1 MDRRPTTAAR
11 LPLMLA
17 RRRRLPRGGGD
28 RSWRPHRMALAGP
41 LVAVVSMIAAVIVTN
56 AAGIPVRDPDHIA
69 GKRLGALLALVA
81 VLFVLDVVVRA
92 ARRTGRRIPTRA
104 AVARVRRERW
114 TASRAIAVGAALV
127 SFYVSYLAYRNLKS
141 VVPLLRPELFDRQ
154 LLEIDR
160 GLFGGNDPAA
170 ILHALFGTG
179 VAAQFFAAAYLLFF
193 AFIPATLAFALVFS
207 PDLRAGLFYATAQS
221 LNWLLG
227 AASYF
232 LLPSLG
238 PVYAD
243 PGLFSGLSPSGVT
256 ALQRIL
262 IEQRA
267 DFIADPSAVAA
278 QSIGAFASLHVSIFF
293 TGAVAAHLLGFGR
306 TVRIVAWVMLGLTT
320 TATIYLG
327 WHYVLDDIG
336 GVVLGVMALALARA
350 LTGYDLRA
358 ARRAGSLSPSATP
371 A

>member
-1 MDRRPTTAAR
+1 MRLVRTRAAGATDRA
-11 LPLMLA
+11 
-17 RRRRLPRGGGD
+17 
-28 RSWRPHRMALAGP
+28 WRPHRMVLAGP
-41 LVAVVSMIAAVIVTN
+41 LVAVVSMLAAVIVTN

-69 GKRLGALLALVA
+69 GKRLLGLLALVA
-81 VLFVLDVVVRA
+81 VLFVVDVVVRA
-92 ARRTGRRIPTRA
+92 PRRPGGRLPTSA
-104 AVARVRRERW
+104 AMARVRRERW
-114 TASRAIAVGAALV
+114 TRSRAIAVGVALV

-160 GLFGGNDPAA
+160 GMFGGNDPAA
-170 ILHALFGTG
+170 ILHALLGTG
-179 VAAQFFAAAYLLFF
+179 IAAQFFSAAYLLFF
-193 AFIPATLAFALVFS
+193 IFIPGTLAFALVFT
-207 PDLRAGLFYATAQS
+207 PNLRAGLFYATAQS
-221 LNWLLG
+221 VNWLLG

-238 PVYAD
+238 PVYVE
-243 PGLFSGLSPSGVT
+243 PGLFSGLPASGVT
-256 ALQRIL
+256 QLQRFL

-293 TGAVAAHLLGFGR
+293 TGALAAHLLGFGR
-306 TVRIVAWVMLGLTT
+306 TVRILAWVLLGLTT

-327 WHYVLDDIG
+327 WHYVLDDLG
-336 GVVLGVMALALARA
+336 GLMLGALALVVARG
-350 LTGYDLRA
+350 LTGFDLRD
-358 ARRAGSLSPSATP
+358 ARRAASLSPSATP

>member
-1 MDRRPTTAAR
+1 MLSARTRAAGSSAER
-11 LPLMLA
+11 AWRA
-17 RRRRLPRGGGD
+17 RR
-28 RSWRPHRMALAGP
+28 MVAAGP
-41 LVAVVSMIAAVIVTN
+41 LVAVVSMIVAVIVTN

-69 GKRLGALLALVA
+69 GKRLAGLLALVA
-81 VLFVLDVVVRA
+81 VLFVVDVVVRA
-92 ARRTGRRIPTRA
+92 ARRTGRRLPPRA
-104 AVARVRRERW
+104 AIARVRRERW
-114 TASRAIAVGAALV
+114 TRSRSIAVGVALV

-154 LLEIDR
+154 LLDIDR

-170 ILHALFGTG
+170 ILHALLGTG
-179 VAAQFFAAAYLLFF
+179 FAAQFFSAAYLLFF
-193 AFIPATLAFALVFS
+193 IFIPGTLAFALVFT
-207 PDLRAGLFYATAQS
+207 PNLRAGLFYATAQS

-243 PGLFSGLSPSGVT
+243 PGLFSGLPASGVT
-256 ALQRIL
+256 ELQRFL

-293 TGAVAAHLLGFGR
+293 TGALAAHLLGCGR
-306 TVRIVAWVMLGLTT
+306 TVRIGAWVLLGLTT

-327 WHYVLDDIG
+327 WHYVLDDVG
-336 GVVLGVMALALARA
+336 GLVLGALALVVARA
-350 LTGYDLRA
+350 LTGLDLRE
-358 ARRAGSLSPSATP
+358 ARRTAPLSPRATP